1 MKNIKYILILFFAV
15 SFFSC
20 DDDDI
25 IKLNSSEYVPA
36 GNVTGFGST
45 LNISKATKAETIKVS
60 YTPASYGVDIV
71 TTHQLQFATSTDF
84 AKPVT
89 FDIDAANNAFTFTVG
104 ALNELL
110 TESLLLPVD
119 VEANVSARVITSSLN
134 GVDTLYSE
142 VVSFNTTPY
151 LDILFAPETFYLFG
165 DGVGRVAQNNKL
177 KFNKIHSEP
186 GDSWTIVWMEA
197 TGTFKLTSDENY
209 KGVIGKVGDPVNGE
223 YTLGTNLGT
232 PEERGEDIPVPGTAG
247 YYTVGVN
254 LATNKLLIEPAS
266 VYVTG
271 DAVGAWPTS
280 SVVEE
285 NKFQLDADNKTMVL
299 TKDNFAAAELRLHV
313 THPYITASDW
323 WHAEFIFLDGK
334 IEYREDGDDQER
346 VNINAGEQT
355 IVLDFI
361 NQTGK
366 IE

>member
-1 MKNIKYILILFFAV
+1 MKNIKYILILLLAV

-25 IKLNSSEYVPA
+25 TKLNDSNYEPA
-36 GNVTGFGST
+36 SNITGFGST
-45 LNISKATKAETIKVS
+45 LNISKDIKAESIKIT

-71 TTHQLQFATSTDF
+71 TTHQLQFAASSDF
-84 AKPVT
+84 ANPVT
-89 FDIDAANNAFTFTVG
+89 FDIDAADDSFTFTVG

-119 VEANVSARVITSSLN
+119 VEANVFARVMTYSLS

-142 VVSFNTTPY
+142 PVSFATTPY

-177 KFNKIHSEP
+177 KQLKVWGEES
-186 GDSWTIVWMEA
+186 SWSIVWMEA
-197 TGTFKLTSDENY
+197 TGSFKLCSDENY
-209 KGVIGKVGDPVNGE
+209 KGVIGKIGDPVNGE
-223 YTLGTNLGT
+223 YTLGTNSDI

-247 YYTVGVN
+247 YYTVGIN
-254 LATNKLLIEPAS
+254 LATNKLFIEPAN

-271 DAVGAWPTS
+271 DVVGAWPVS
-280 SVVEE
+280 SVTAT
-285 NKFQLDADNKTMVL
+285 NKFKVNTENKTMYL
-299 TKDNFAAAELRLHV
+299 TKNDFVAAELRLHV
-313 THPYITASDW
+313 THPYISASDW

-334 IEYREDGDDQER
+334 IEYREDGNDQER
-346 VNINAGEQT
+346 FSINAGKQT

>member
-1 MKNIKYILILFFAV
+1 MKNIKYILILLLAV

-25 IKLNSSEYVPA
+25 IKLNDSNYESA
-36 GNVTGFGST
+36 SNITGFGST
-45 LNISKATKAETIKVS
+45 LNISKDIKAESIKIT

-71 TTHQLQFATSTDF
+71 TTHQLQFAATSDF
-84 AKPVT
+84 TNPVT
-89 FDIDAANNAFTFTVG
+89 FDVNASDDAFTFTVG

-119 VEANVSARVITSSLN
+119 VEANVSARVMTYSLA

-142 VVSFNTTPY
+142 PVSFATTPY
-151 LDILFAPETFYLFG
+151 LDILFAPNTFYLFG

-177 KFNKIHSEP
+177 KFNRIHSEP
-186 GDSWTIVWMEA
+186 DDSWTIVWMEA
-197 TGTFKLTSDENY
+197 TGSFKLCSDENY
-209 KGVIGKVGDPVNGE
+209 KGVIGKIGDPVNGE
-223 YTLGTNLGT
+223 YTLGTVDN
-232 PEERGEDIPVPGTAG
+232 RGEDIPVPGTAG

-254 LATNKLLIEPAS
+254 LATNTLIIEPAS
-266 VYVTG
+266 IYITG
-271 DAVGAWPTS
+271 PNVDAWPTS
-280 SVVEE
+280 SVIEE
-285 NKFQLDADNKTMVL
+285 NKFQLNAENKTMEL
-299 TKDNFAAAELRLHV
+299 SKNFLGGELRLHV
-313 THPYITASDW
+313 THPYISSGDW

-346 VNINAGEQT
+346 FNMNAGEQT

>member
-1 MKNIKYILILFFAV
+1 MKNIKYILILLLAV

-25 IKLNSSEYVPA
+25 TKLNNAKYVPA
-36 GNVTGFGST
+36 SNITGFGTT
-45 LNISKATKAETIKVS
+45 LNISKATKAESIKIS

-71 TTHQLQFATSTDF
+71 TTHQLQFATSADF
-84 AKPVT
+84 ANPVT
-89 FDIDAANNAFTFTVG
+89 FDIDAADNSFTFTVG

-119 VEANVSARVITSSLN
+119 VEANVSARVITTSLT
-134 GVDTLYSE
+134 GVETLYSD

-223 YTLGTNLGT
+223 YTLGT
-232 PEERGEDIPVPGTAG
+232 PEARGEDIPVPGTAG

-254 LATNKLLIEPAS
+254 LTTNKLIIEPAS
-266 VYVTG
+266 VYITG
-271 DAVGAWPTS
+271 PNVDAWPTS

-285 NKFQLDADNKTMVL
+285 NKFQLDADNKTMTL
-299 TKDNFAAAELRLHV
+299 NKNFLGGELRLHV
-313 THPYITASDW
+313 THPYISASDW

-346 VNINAGEQT
+346 FNMNAGEQT